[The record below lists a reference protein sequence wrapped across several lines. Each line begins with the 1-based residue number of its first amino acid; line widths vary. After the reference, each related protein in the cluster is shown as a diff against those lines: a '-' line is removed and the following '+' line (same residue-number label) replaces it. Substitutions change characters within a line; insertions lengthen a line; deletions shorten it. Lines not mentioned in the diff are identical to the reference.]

1 MNKQWPA
8 ELAVKALQEEGAEII
23 FGLLG
28 GHIQSIIDYSYRAG
42 IQVIMTRHEQAAV
55 HAADGYARIMRKPG
69 VCFATG
75 GPGMLNMATGIH
87 MAFVSRTPMILLF
100 GGHKERES
108 HRGAVQEA
116 YAAEVCK
123 TITKWT
129 VRVADPAM
137 TSFFI
142 RKAFRDAMTPP
153 YGPVGIEFPVD
164 TFNFEPVEPSSQVAY
179 LPGQWREGLAARPAT
194 DPACAKRAVE
204 LLSRAERPLVMAGE
218 GVHWAN
224 AAPQLQTLV
233 ERLQIPFNIRRL
245 GRGAIPEDH
254 PLAVSGGARKQV
266 VAEADLVL
274 LLGLNV
280 NYLES
285 FGEWKTNARFI
296 QVQSCAEDVLTTLPT
311 RLEIVADPGMALE
324 QMLAAHDAEAG
335 VPAGR
340 HGWTARVKG
349 LQQDFVSRME
359 GDALEVAQDAPIHPR
374 WLAKVVS
381 DLTTSD
387 TTIVFD
393 SFTASTF
400 LGEHLIAKQS
410 AQVLD
415 AGLSAAFGHGI
426 GMAIGA
432 KLARPSDRVLVMMGD
447 AGVGL
452 GGGDIE
458 TAIRYGVPVVYL
470 VYNDSALAAGLE
482 QYCYGENFRVLG
494 PNASKGFRLTQDV
507 RYDRMYE
514 PLGCYVEH
522 VEDPAGIAAA
532 IIRAFASG
540 RTAVINL
547 ISTRNSQHPLYDS
560 ATAREMFWHL
570 PADEVEEPAR
580 KRHHEY
586 HYPKFHA
593 GRKIGEESD

>member
-1 MNKQWPA
+1 MSKQWPA
-8 ELAVKALQEEGAEII
+8 ELAVKALQDEGVEII

-75 GPGMLNMATGIH
+75 GPGMLNMVTGIH
-87 MAFVSRTPMILLF
+87 MAFVSRTPMVFLF

-123 TITKWT
+123 SITKWT
-129 VRVADPAM
+129 VRVTDPAM
-137 TSFFI
+137 TSYFI

-153 YGPVGIEFPVD
+153 YGPVGIELPVD
-164 TFNFEPVEPSSQVAY
+164 TFNFEPVEPSGQVAY
-179 LPGQWREGLAARPAT
+179 LPGHWREGSAARQAT
-194 DPACAKRAVE
+194 DPVFAKRAVE
-204 LLSRAERPLVMAGE
+204 LLSRAERPLIMAGE

-224 AAPQLQTLV
+224 AASQLRALV
-233 ERLQIPFNIRRL
+233 EQLRIPFNIRRL

-285 FGEWKTNARFI
+285 FGEWRTNAHFI
-296 QVQSCAEDVLTTLPT
+296 QVQSCAEDILMSLPT
-311 RLEIVADPGMALE
+311 KLEIVADPGMVLE
-324 QMLAAHDAEAG
+324 QMLASHAPQAIVSAQEA
-335 VPAGR
+335 
-340 HGWTARVKG
+340 WTAWVRG

-359 GDALEVAQDAPIHPR
+359 SGALQVAQEKPIHPR
-374 WLAKVVS
+374 WLAKVVA
-381 DLTTSD
+381 DLATAD

-400 LGEHLIAKQS
+400 LGEHLIAKQD

-432 KLARPSDRVLVMMGD
+432 KLARPNDRILVMMGD

-494 PNASKGFRLTQDV
+494 PEAYKGFRLTQDV
-507 RYDRMYE
+507 RYDQMYE

-522 VEDPAGIAAA
+522 VEDPAGISAA
-532 IIRAFASG
+532 IERAFASG
-540 RTAVINL
+540 TTAVINL
-547 ISTRNSQHPLYDS
+547 ISTRHSRHPLYDT

-586 HYPKFHA
+586 HYPKYHA
-593 GRKIGEESD
+593 GRKIGEEST